1 LSRSERK
8 RWHHTSPLA
17 AIFYLGRVFET
28 IAKNAVQ
35 TFAPLAAFLI
45 ASEGSLAT
53 RIGIGLTAFFTITIV
68 SSIVR
73 YWFFRYRITDD
84 AVLIREGVFKKTQLD
99 IKFDRIQAINTQQNV
114 VYRYFD
120 LVTVKFDTAGS
131 SKQEGSLP
139 AIKTELAESLKERI
153 RRERPLVVADDEGA
167 DSGIDHAPILT
178 LDKADMVRIGLSSNR
193 ALIILVLLGP
203 LAEQL
208 ESKIGE
214 SIDSTVIEA
223 ALESGRFTILVGV
236 GTALVVVVSVFLLL
250 MVASIVGAFLRYHR
264 FRLITDE
271 DVLRSTGGLLTRHEH
286 SVNLAKVQTL
296 EARQNMMLRIF
307 DRYRMRAK
315 QATSGR
321 KGGSKHFVIPLC
333 TPDQLPEIDQEV
345 FGDEFPDVEMRP
357 KSDVFKPISVRY
369 IRSRMLLGGILPTLI
384 VTSLLFVI
392 AGPIALLSLLWLP
405 TCGLI
410 VWTLYKKRGYF
421 VSEEGLVLRRGFI
434 GYRTNAFLYRKV
446 QRINVTQTL
455 LQERNG
461 LATMRF
467 YMASG
472 TLKLPYV
479 DYGLAKQLRDYVLY
493 KVESSQLAWH

>member
-1 LSRSERK
+1 MSRSEPK

-17 AIFYLGRVFET
+17 AIFYLGRIFET
-28 IAKNAVQ
+28 IAKNAIP

-45 ASEGSLAT
+45 ASEGNLAT
-53 RIGIGLTAFFTITIV
+53 RIGIGLAAFFTITIV

-84 AVLIREGVFKKTQLD
+84 AVLIRDGVFKKTQLD

-114 VYRYFD
+114 IYRYFD

-139 AIKTELAESLKERI
+139 AIKSTLAESLKERI
-153 RRERPLVVADDEGA
+153 RREKTLIDD
-167 DSGIDHAPILT
+167 DSEESESETDREPILT
-178 LDKADMVRIGLSSNR
+178 LDNADMVRIGLSSNR

-223 ALESGRFTILVGV
+223 ALESGRFSILAGV
-236 GTALVVVVSVFLLL
+236 GLAMAVVVSVFLLL
-250 MVASIVGAFLRYHR
+250 MLASIVGAFLRYHR
-264 FRLITDE
+264 FHLTTDE

-286 SVNLAKVQTL
+286 SVNLAKIQTL
-296 EARQNMMLRIF
+296 EARQNMMLRFF
-307 DRYRMRAK
+307 DRFRMRAK
-315 QATSGR
+315 QATSGKQGR
-321 KGGSKHFVIPLC
+321 NKHFVIPLC
-333 TPDQLPEIDQEV
+333 TLAQLPEIDKEV
-345 FGDEFPDVEMRP
+345 FGYEFPDVEMRP
-357 KSDVFKPISVRY
+357 KSNVFKPISVRY
-369 IRSRMLLGGILPTLI
+369 VRSRILLGGILPTLMG
-384 VTSLLFVI
+384 TSLFFAI
-392 AGPIALLSLLWLP
+392 AGPVALLCLLWLP
-405 TCGLI
+405 ICTLI

-421 VSEEGLVLRRGFI
+421 VSKDGLVLRRGFI

-446 QRINVTQTL
+446 QRVNVTQTW
-455 LQERNG
+455 LQERKG

-479 DYGLAKQLRDYVLY
+479 DHELAKHLRDYALY
-493 KVESSQLAWH
+493 KAESSQLAWH

>member
-1 LSRSERK
+1 MSKSERK
-8 RWHHTSPLA
+8 RWLHTSPLA
-17 AIFYLGRVFET
+17 AIFYLGRIFET

-35 TFAPLAAFLI
+35 TFAPLAAFLF
-45 ASEGSLAT
+45 ASEGNLAT
-53 RIGIGLTAFFTITIV
+53 RIGIGLAAFFTITII

-73 YWFFRYRITDD
+73 YWFFRYRISDD
-84 AVLIREGVFKKTQLD
+84 AILIREGVFKKTQLD

-114 VYRYFD
+114 IYRYFD

-139 AIKTELAESLKERI
+139 AIKSEFADSLKERI
-153 RRERPLVVADDEGA
+153 RQEKPSAVNDDQEEELETNH
-167 DSGIDHAPILT
+167 SPILT
-178 LDKADMVRIGLSSNR
+178 LDTGDMVRIGLSSNR
-193 ALIILVLLGP
+193 AFIFLVLLGP

-208 ESKIGE
+208 ESKVGE
-214 SIDSTVIEA
+214 AIDSTVIA
-223 ALESGRFTILVGV
+223 AGLESGRFSLVGGV
-236 GTALVVVVSVFLLL
+236 GLTLAAVVSVFLLL
-250 MVASIVGAFLRYHR
+250 MIASIVGAFLRYHQ
-264 FRLITDE
+264 FRLVTDE

-296 EARQNMMLRIF
+296 EARQNMMLRFF

-315 QATSGR
+315 QATSGKQGR
-321 KGGSKHFVIPLC
+321 NKQFIIPLC
-333 TPDQLPEIDQEV
+333 TPGQLPEIDREV
-345 FGDEFPDVEMRP
+345 FRDEFPDIEMRP

-369 IRSRMLLGGILPTLI
+369 VRSRMLFAGILPTLI
-384 VTSLLFVI
+384 ATGLFFPI
-392 AGPIALLSLLWLP
+392 AGPVALLCLLWLP
-405 TCGLI
+405 ICALI

-421 VSEEGLVLRRGFI
+421 VSTEGLVLRRGFI

-455 LQERNG
+455 LQERKG

-479 DYGLAKQLRDYVLY
+479 DYQLAKQLRDYVLY